1 MAGPHRRCVQSVSD
15 TPNLYLLMRRVWL
28 FESVNM
34 DAEMKSKRFHDT
46 FISRD
51 WWLHQWSLQYIH
63 IGKTFFSILW
73 YWTHQYQLFP
83 PVIHRNLKK
92 KIQNKCTIFWHIW
105 CGGHLLAPS
114 VEVVLPASLMI
125 SAIQYTLVERLVSEL
140 TTSILTPSS
149 MSPQHVPMGAWS
161 AEEAVKLLRQESDKL
176 VVATYSTT
184 VFTHVLETADW
195 SSSRVIATDVPTPV
209 KALCRDHWQT
219 QETV

>member
-1 MAGPHRRCVQSVSD
+1 
-15 TPNLYLLMRRVWL
+15 
-28 FESVNM
+28 
-34 DAEMKSKRFHDT
+34 
-46 FISRD
+46 
-51 WWLHQWSLQYIH
+51 
-63 IGKTFFSILW
+63 
-73 YWTHQYQLFP
+73 
-83 PVIHRNLKK
+83 
-92 KIQNKCTIFWHIW
+92 
-105 CGGHLLAPS
+105 
-114 VEVVLPASLMI
+114 MI

-161 AEEAVKLLRQESDKL
+161 AEEAVKLLRQENDKL

-195 SSSRVIATDVPTPV
+195 SSSCVIATDVPTPV